1 VNNNFKQKIFLK
13 SLKTWKKKT
22 LKEGVPDESQQ
33 QAVSKAEPQ
42 PLDVDQP
49 NTR

>member
-1 VNNNFKQKIFLK
+1 
-13 SLKTWKKKT
+13 
-22 LKEGVPDESQQ
+22 VPDESQQ

-49 NTR
+49 NTRWQTTFNKRIYTYLLGTRMPSI